1 MPKKRLIFTLLYDE
15 GHFVLSRNFRLQRI
29 GDLSWLND
37 NYNFQTVSRHID
49 ELVVLNVSR
58 TSDIDWNQ
66 FLETVRALGHKNFVP
81 IAVGGFKQDLTLAHE
96 LLRSGAD
103 KLVVNSAIFQN
114 VGLVEDLV
122 SRYGR
127 QCVVGSIDIDFGSD
141 GHPIVVLKKGE
152 ERLDS
157 HSLDP
162 LESIC
167 PELMGEL
174 MLRSVRRDG
183 TGQGLDL
190 ELINYLPEKLRHMPI
205 ILSGGVGKPQHIIDG
220 LSFPG
225 VSAVSTANLLN
236 FIGTGLEEARRSC
249 IESEMNLAK
258 WIEWTNN

>member
-58 TSDIDWNQ
+58 TTDIDWNE
-66 FLETVRALGHKNFVP
+66 FLETVRALAHSNFVP
-81 IAVGGFKQDLTLAHE
+81 IAVGGFNQELILAQE

-103 KLVVNSAIFQN
+103 KLVVNSAIFEN
-114 VGLVEDLV
+114 VELVEALV
-122 SRYGR
+122 ERYGR
-127 QCVVGSIDIDFGSD
+127 QCLVGSIDIDVSPE
-141 GHPIVVLKKGE
+141 GHPIVVLRKGT
-152 ERLDS
+152 ERLESDFA
-157 HSLDP
+157 DP
-162 LESIC
+162 LEEIR
-167 PELMGEL
+167 PDLMGEL
-174 MLRSVRRDG
+174 MVRSVRKDG

-190 ELINYLPEKLRHMPI
+190 DLIKYLPEKLSQVPI

-220 LSFPG
+220 LSVPG

-236 FIGTGLEEARRSC
+236 FIGPGLEEARLSC
-249 IESEMNLAK
+249 IESGIELAK
-258 WIEWTNN
+258 WI